1 MNEND
6 IAEDVYTIICEE
18 SKKSL
23 QLDLTTPFV
32 MNSIATLINVPY
44 ENISI
49 KNSVGEVVS
58 EIDKESLLKITETN
72 ELSEKIHYYF
82 LNLVDILFD
91 PIEVEG
97 YTYSKLYP
105 LKELEKNEYGLS
117 KGKIVTGKDIIV
129 KIKGYELIKSEV
141 DIVKIVNYTNGNY
154 IKRIDS
160 DFTYHA
166 EQTLGN
172 IDLKNIVKLNNNSIE
187 KGSIVI
193 EEYYENGE
201 NFTSNPTNNLR
212 YLNVN
217 TTEDPAYLEVDI
229 DTYLQE

>member
-1 MNEND
+1 MTD
-6 IAEDVYTIICEE
+6 IAEDIYTIICKE

-23 QLDLTTPFV
+23 QIDLTTPFV
-32 MNSIATLINVPY
+32 LNSVATIINVPN
-44 ENISI
+44 EDIVI
-49 KNSVGEVVS
+49 KNSLGEIVA
-58 EIDKESLLKITETN
+58 EIDKKELLSITEKN
-72 ELSEKIHYYF
+72 EVGDDTTYYF

-97 YTYSKLYP
+97 FIYSKLYP
-105 LKELEKNEYGLS
+105 LKELEENEYGLS
-117 KGKIVTGKDIIV
+117 KGKIITGKDVIV

-141 DIVKIVNYTNGNY
+141 DIVRVVNYTNGNY
-154 IKRIDS
+154 IKRVDK
-160 DFTYHA
+160 DFTYYS
-166 EQTLGN
+166 EQTIGN
-172 IDLKNIVKLNNNSIE
+172 IDLRNIVKLNNNSIE

-201 NFTSNPTNNLR
+201 NYTSNPINNLK

-217 TTEDPAYLEVDI
+217 TKEDPAYLEVDI